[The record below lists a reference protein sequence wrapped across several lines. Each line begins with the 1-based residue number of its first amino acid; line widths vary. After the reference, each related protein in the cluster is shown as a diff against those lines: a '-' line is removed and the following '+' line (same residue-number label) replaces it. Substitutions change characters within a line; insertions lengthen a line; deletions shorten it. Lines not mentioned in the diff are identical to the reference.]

1 MHVRKHLQTGPAV
14 LGAAGLLVGV
24 IAAAQ
29 ETTVEHSRTDHSTK
43 IEAHLE
49 KKFTVRLDAK
59 PHENFRCKVNVT
71 LDYLQKNDIVQVEAI
86 ITNQDCAASSGRY
99 TVAIRVLDADNNSVE
114 HEFQETWQR
123 VDDQQIVTTTSYPIG
138 KNVDL
143 RRVRAKNLSC
153 TCVEPIIQE
162 SNEP

>member
-1 MHVRKHLQTGPAV
+1 MHVRKHIQTVPAV
-14 LGAAGLLVGV
+14 LGAAGLFIGA

-71 LDYLQKNDIVQVEAI
+71 LDYLQQNDTAQVDAI
-86 ITNQDCAASSGRY
+86 ITNQDCAASSGSY
-99 TVAIRVLDADNNSVE
+99 TVAIRVLDADKNSIE
-114 HEFQETWQR
+114 YEFEETWQR
-123 VDDQQIVTTTSYPIG
+123 VDDRQIVTSTSYPIG

-143 RRVRAKNLSC
+143 RRVRARNLSC

>member
-1 MHVRKHLQTGPAV
+1 MGVFALDRRRLDRRNDGCFRSDRASPQEVTGP
-14 LGAAGLLVGV
+14 VG
-24 IAAAQ
+24 Q
-29 ETTVEHSRTDHSTK
+29 ETGSP
-43 IEAHLE
+43 L
-49 KKFTVRLDAK
+49 AK
-59 PHENFRCKVNVT
+59 GP
-71 LDYLQKNDIVQVEAI
+71 VQVDAI
-86 ITNQDCAASSGRY
+86 ITNQDCAASSGSY

-114 HEFQETWQR
+114 HEFEETWQR

-143 RRVRAKNLSC
+143 RRVRARNLSC